1 MLVEG
6 QTIGNYRIL
15 RKLGEGGMGA
25 VFEAQHVEIGRK
37 AAIKVLHPQFA
48 QNAQV
53 AMRFLNEAKAANL
66 IEHPGVVEIFEFS
79 RLPDGTTYIVM
90 EYLKGESLGKR
101 LERGPIGLD
110 ALRISRQIASVLA
123 AAHEH
128 GIIHRDLKPDNV
140 IMVKDPEAPG
150 GERAKVLDF
159 GIAKIAEE
167 QVLKTQ
173 AGSILGTPAYMAPE
187 QCRGATEVTDR
198 SDVYALG
205 IMLYEMLCG
214 RPPFANAGVGE
225 IMIMQMSKQPPP
237 LRELSPAV
245 APELAEFVHRTLA
258 KDPKARP
265 TMRQVIESL
274 EQLGAMRTGA
284 LPAIGPEQSGRSFA
298 APRAVSHASSDAKT
312 IMATD
317 AASVPTGTTAGPP
330 RTLALPDAPAGG
342 FNAQRTLAIGDP
354 GQSPRPT
361 TAVIGDQPPPQ
372 SGADPR
378 QRLVILVAAAVAGLL
393 VVGLIIFVAK
403 RPGKGGKRRGN
414 LDMGTVADGGSKV
427 QTPRRRP
434 EARRPKVPIPEG
446 MVFVPGGRFEM
457 GSTSAEIDAAMKLC
471 KERGTA
477 CKRTLYEREQPKR
490 TVTVTDLF
498 MDQTEITNSAFVSWL
513 NDQNDLKVQKK
524 RFLQDDKGLLLD
536 LSEAWSGIVAAPGPS
551 KTKPFTFRTKDGFGE
566 KPVVLVSFRAAQLFC
581 KAQEKRLPTEAEW
594 ELAARGLERTTFP
607 WGEEPARC
615 DQMTFA
621 RSPEIPEDRRC
632 AGLARGPSN
641 VGTSLQD
648 RTTQHALDLGGNVSE
663 WVQDRFADTY
673 PACRAP
679 CKDPVNDSADSEG
692 GAEAD
697 SGKADS
703 KASSKGGKSK
713 GAKAGKGK
721 GKPEKVSKAAAIAA
735 VMRVV
740 RGGNFDLPADACRG
754 AGRSRLS
761 QDEVSI
767 NIGFRC
773 VRPLSQ

>member
-1 MLVEG
+1 MLAEG
-6 QTIGNYRIL
+6 QTIGNYRVL

-90 EYLKGESLGKR
+90 EFLKGESLAKR

-110 ALRISRQIASVLA
+110 ALRIARQIGSVLV

-140 IMVKDPEAPG
+140 IMVRDPEAPG

-167 QVLKTQ
+167 QVFKTQ

-187 QCRGATEVTDR
+187 QCRGATEVTDK

-214 RPPFANAGVGE
+214 RPPFTNAGVGE

-245 APELAEFVHRTLA
+245 PQELADFVHRTLA

-265 TMRQVIESL
+265 TMRQVVDAV
-274 EQLGAMRTGA
+274 EQLGALRTGPMPVVTA
-284 LPAIGPEQSGRSFA
+284 EPSGRNFT
-298 APRAVSHASSDAKT
+298 APRPISHAGADAKT
-312 IMATD
+312 LMATD
-317 AASVPTGTTAGPP
+317 AAAVSAMPP
-330 RTLALPDAPAGG
+330 RTIALPDAPPQNSPAVQRTLALPD
-342 FNAQRTLAIGDP
+342 P
-354 GQSPRPT
+354 GPRPS
-361 TAVIGDQPPPQ
+361 TAVIADPLQ
-372 SGADPR
+372 SGSGLDDR
-378 QRLVILVAAAVAGLL
+378 KRLFILIGAVLAGL
-393 VVGLIIFVAK
+393 VVIGVIIGVVK
-403 RPGKGGKRRGN
+403 KSKGPGKRRSN
-414 LDMGTVADGGSKV
+414 QDMGSNADAGGKNN
-427 QTPRRRP
+427 PNRKRP

-446 MVFVPGGRFEM
+446 MVFIPGGRFEM
-457 GSTSAEIDAAMKLC
+457 GSTASEMDAAMKLC
-471 KERGTA
+471 QERGIA

-490 TVTVTDLF
+490 SVTIADLF
-498 MDQTEITNSAFVSWL
+498 MDQTEVTNSAFASWL
-513 NDQNDLKVQKK
+513 NEQSDLKIQKK
-524 RFLQDDKGLLLD
+524 RFVSDDKGLLLD
-536 LSEAWSGIVAAPGPS
+536 LSEAWSGITTSVAAGKLKPDS
-551 KTKPFTFRTKDGFGE
+551 FKTRDGFSD
-566 KPVVLVSFRAAQLFC
+566 KPVVLVSWRAAQRFC
-581 KAQEKRLPTEAEW
+581 AAQNKRLPSEAEW
-594 ELAARGLERTTFP
+594 ELAARGLERATFP

-615 DQMTFA
+615 DQMTFG
-621 RSPEIPEDRRC
+621 RSTELPEDRRC
-632 AGLARGPSN
+632 TGQPRGPSN

-648 RTTQHALDLGGNVSE
+648 RTVQHALDLAGNVSE

-673 PACRAP
+673 PACRAS
-679 CKDPVNDSADSEG
+679 CANPVNDIADAGNGDAADSQADAKADTKTKG
-692 GAEAD
+692 GKTKASKAK
-697 SGKADS
+697 SGKAD
-703 KASSKGGKSK
+703 KGSKG
-713 GAKAGKGK
+713 
-721 GKPEKVSKAAAIAA
+721 SKAAAVAG

-740 RGGNFDLPADACRG
+740 RGGNFDLAADACRG